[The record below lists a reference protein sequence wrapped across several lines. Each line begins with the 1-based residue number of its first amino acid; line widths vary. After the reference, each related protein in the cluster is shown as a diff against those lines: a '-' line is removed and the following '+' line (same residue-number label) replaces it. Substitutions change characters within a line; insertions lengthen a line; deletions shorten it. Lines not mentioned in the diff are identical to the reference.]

1 MHTAYTPPATF
12 YRYVPP
18 TPAELDQRIEYDL
31 DDQDE
36 AWLVLVNAERE
47 RAADASGS
55 GRGPP
60 GLLGGLFARLTGQD
74 PAGGATSSSSEE
86 DEPPAKRM

>member
-1 MHTAYTPPATF
+1 MADAPGLSPLPPGRKVGRKAA
-12 YRYVPP
+12 
-18 TPAELDQRIEYDL
+18 PARNRGPV
-31 DDQDE
+31 E
-36 AWLVLVNAERE
+36 ARTERE